1 MGSFEFDADESF
13 NAALKTMG
21 RFLKDHEEEGPMAT
35 VSLARALGGLLV
47 LTTSEDQ
54 RDMALGTTISQLCDT
69 FTDFLHMEAEVDG
82 LER

>member
-1 MGSFEFDADESF
+1 MGSFEFDAEESF

-47 LTTSEDQ
+47 LTTSED
-54 RDMALGTTISQLCDT
+54 S
-69 FTDFLHMEAEVDG
+69 
-82 LER
+82 

>member
-1 MGSFEFDADESF
+1 MDNFKFDADESF

-21 RFLKDHEEEGPMAT
+21 RFLEDHNEEGPMAT

-69 FTDFLHMEAEVDG
+69 FTDFLHMEVEVDG
-82 LER
+82 QD

>member
-1 MGSFEFDADESF
+1 MDDLKFNADESF
-13 NAALKTMG
+13 DAALETMC

-47 LTTSEDQ
+47 LTVSEDQ

-69 FTDFLHMEAEVDG
+69 FTDFLHMEMNDG
-82 LER
+82 KVE

>member
-1 MGSFEFDADESF
+1 MDNLKFDADESF

-21 RFLKDHEEEGPMAT
+21 RFLEDHNEEGPMAT

-69 FTDFLHMEAEVDG
+69 FTDFLHMEMNDG
-82 LER
+82 KVE